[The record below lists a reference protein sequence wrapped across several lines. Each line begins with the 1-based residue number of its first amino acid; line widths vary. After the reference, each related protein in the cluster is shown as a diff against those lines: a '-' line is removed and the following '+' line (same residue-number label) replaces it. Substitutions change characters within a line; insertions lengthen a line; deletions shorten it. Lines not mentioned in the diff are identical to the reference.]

1 MPELK
6 RTSPKFD
13 NARSRMGT
21 GIYTGRV
28 INNLDPTFMGSL
40 EVSILRDSGN
50 QADSINQNF
59 IVRYASPF
67 FGHTPY
73 EYMGLNKG
81 DNNTSEGFNDTQKSY
96 GMWMV
101 PPDIGVTVLCAF
113 VDGDPS
119 QGYWFACVP
128 AKFGNH
134 MVPAIGG
141 SSEYYI
147 DANDKKKYG
156 PMKGGDGSPL
166 PLPVAEFNKR
176 INAETAIADPKKIKK
191 PVHPIADAFLQQGL
205 LEDDV
210 RGVTLSS
217 ARREAP
223 SSVMGISSPGP
234 LDRRPTAKR
243 VSIGDAD
250 ETTPAVIPASRLGG
264 TQIVMDDGDDRYQRK
279 KSAAELE
286 VGLAYAD
293 ILAGEKGDPTIPY
306 SEYFRIRTRTGHQ
319 LLMHNSEDLI
329 YIGNS
334 KGTTWIELTSNGKID
349 VYAADSI
356 SIHTEVDL
364 NIRADRDIN
373 LEAGRNIN
381 MRTETGR
388 WRVEVATDLEF
399 LVNKEGKITVG
410 ADMNLLVGDTTKISS
425 YKDFNVSTNGDNN
438 LTAGGDTNIGSKG
451 KHVETA
457 ESINMNNDINAAAAQ
472 VAAFV
477 TPLELHDNTVVAV
490 SSGWDKKYQGG
501 KVASI
506 MKRIPMHEPWLQHEN
521 VLPTASKPDS
531 TDREN

>member
-1 MPELK
+1 MSELK
-6 RTSPKFD
+6 RTSPKYD
-13 NARSRMGT
+13 TQRSRMGP
-21 GIYTGRV
+21 GIYQGRV

-40 EVSILRDSGN
+40 EVAIQRDSGN
-50 QADSINQNF
+50 SADSYNQNF

-73 EYMGLNKG
+73 EYLGLNTG
-81 DNNTSEGFNDTQKSY
+81 ENNTAEGFNDTQKSY

-128 AKFGNH
+128 AKFVNN
-134 MVPAIGG
+134 MVPAIAATTELYLD
-141 SSEYYI
+141 S
-147 DANDKKKYG
+147 ADKKKYATQN
-156 PMKGGDGSPL
+156 PL
-166 PLPVAEFNKR
+166 PSAEFNKR
-176 INAETAIADPKKIKK
+176 TNAKDSIVDPNKIKK
-191 PVHPIADAFLQQGL
+191 PVHPIADVFLQQGL
-205 LEDDV
+205 LEDII
-210 RGVTLSS
+210 RGTTTSS

-223 SSVMGISSPGP
+223 SSVFGISTPGP
-234 LDRRPTAKR
+234 LDRRSNAKR
-243 VSIGDAD
+243 VSVGTGD
-250 ETTPAVIPASRLGG
+250 EVTPAVIPSGRLGG

-279 KSAAELE
+279 KPAGELE
-286 VGLAYAD
+286 VGDAYAD
-293 ILAGEKGDPTIPY
+293 VLKGQSGDPTIPF

-349 VYAADSI
+349 IYAADSV

-381 MRTETGR
+381 MRTESGR
-388 WRVEVATDLEF
+388 WRAEVATDLEF
-399 LVNKEGKITVG
+399 LVNSDAKITIG
-410 ADMNLLVGDTTKISS
+410 ADYNLLVGATTKISS

-438 LTAGGDTNIGSKG
+438 LTAGADTNIGSKG

-457 ESINMNNDINAAAAQ
+457 ASINMNNDVNAAPAE
-472 VAAFV
+472 VADFV
-477 TPLELHDNTVVAV
+477 KPLELHDNTLTSV

-501 KVASI
+501 KLTSI
-506 MKRIPMHEPWLQHEN
+506 MKRIPMHEPWLQQEN
-521 VLPTASKPDS
+521 VLPTASKPSS

>member
-1 MPELK
+1 MPELR
-6 RTSPKFD
+6 RTSPAFD
-13 NARSRMGT
+13 TERSRMGT
-21 GIYTGRV
+21 GIYVGRV

-50 QADSINQNF
+50 KTNSSSQHF

-73 EYMGLNKG
+73 EYTGLNTG
-81 DNNTSEGFNDTQKSY
+81 DKNTSEGFNDTQKSY

-119 QGYWFACVP
+119 QGYWFACIP
-128 AKFGNH
+128 AKFANH

-141 SSEYYI
+141 SSEYHL
-147 DANDKKKYG
+147 DANDKKRYG
-156 PMKGGDGSPL
+156 PLKDGKGNPL
-166 PLPVAEFNKR
+166 PLPVAEINKR
-176 INAETAIADPKKIKK
+176 VNAQNVISDPKKIKK
-191 PVHPIADAFLQQGL
+191 PVHPIAEQFLKQGL

-210 RGVTLSS
+210 RGPVTSS
-217 ARREAP
+217 SRREAP
-223 SSVMGISSPGP
+223 SSVLGISSPGP
-234 LDRRPTAKR
+234 LDRRSNSKR

-264 TQIVMDDGDDRYQRK
+264 TQLVMDDGDERYIRK
-279 KSAAELE
+279 KPAGEL
-286 VGLAYAD
+286 GIGTAYAD
-293 ILAGEKGDPTIPY
+293 VLANESGDPTIPAD
-306 SEYFRIRTRTGHQ
+306 EYFRVRTRTGHQ
-319 LLMHNSEDLI
+319 LLLHNSEDLI
-329 YIGNS
+329 YIGNAR
-334 KGTTWIELTSNGKID
+334 GTTWIELTSNGKID

-364 NIRADRDIN
+364 NIRSDRDIN

-399 LVNKEGKITVG
+399 LVNDEGKITVG

-425 YKDFNVSTNGDNN
+425 YTDFNVSTNGDNN

-457 ESINMNNDINAAAAQ
+457 ESINMNNDVNAAAAQ
-472 VAAFV
+472 VAEFV

-521 VLPTASKPDS
+521 VLPTASTPDS